1 ATGYGILI
9 LLLVAVFSYQVL
21 QIHEMQSIN
30 QNLGGLSFR
39 AALLSL
45 QLLRDVDQVDEFTRK
60 LFATGGDPDYAS
72 QVGQMREGFTQSL
85 RELDGLALSPEEEN
99 EVNQLVALWDQDTA
113 TAGDA
118 QSMFPSG
125 DARQTEAALAD
136 QLALLSSVRVQT
148 QGVIRAT
155 RLAIAAQVQQSE
167 QAALRAQSIFLAT
180 ALAALLL
187 SVGVSL
193 WIVRSISRPLRR
205 LTEGT
210 RAVADGRFTYRLDE
224 SGKDELAALARD
236 FNWMTRR
243 LSELDQMKKDFV
255 SHVSHELKTPLASM
269 QETVRLLLE
278 ELPGSLSAQQR
289 RLLELNLQ
297 SAGRLSTLIANLL
310 DLSRMDA
317 GVMEYNFQRHDLVA
331 LLRSAVAEFEI
342 PMRERHLLMES
353 DLPEDPLWLEC
364 DGDRL
369 IQVLDNLLGNAIK
382 FSPPGGVVHIALQSK
397 DSLPS
402 KLPFSVPPKLSRWP
416 NVSGYVMVSIGDKG
430 PGIPANERAR
440 IFEKFHQVRGGSKK
454 AGQGAGLG
462 LSISRTI
469 VEAHGGAI
477 WVEDNPGGGSL
488 FCILLPLEKEA
499 PKKTQ
504 RASAPI

>member
-1 ATGYGILI
+1 
-9 LLLVAVFSYQVL
+9 
-21 QIHEMQSIN
+21 
-30 QNLGGLSFR
+30 
-39 AALLSL
+39 
-45 QLLRDVDQVDEFTRK
+45 
-60 LFATGGDPDYAS
+60 
-72 QVGQMREGFTQSL
+72 
-85 RELDGLALSPEEEN
+85 
-99 EVNQLVALWDQDTA
+99 
-113 TAGDA
+113 
-118 QSMFPSG
+118 
-125 DARQTEAALAD
+125 
-136 QLALLSSVRVQT
+136 
-148 QGVIRAT
+148 
-155 RLAIAAQVQQSE
+155 
-167 QAALRAQSIFLAT
+167 
-180 ALAALLL
+180 
-187 SVGVSL
+187 
-193 WIVRSISRPLRR
+193 
-205 LTEGT
+205 
-210 RAVADGRFTYRLDE
+210 
-224 SGKDELAALARD
+224 
-236 FNWMTRR
+236 
-243 LSELDQMKKDFV
+243 
-255 SHVSHELKTPLASM
+255 
-269 QETVRLLLE
+269 
-278 ELPGSLSAQQR
+278 
-289 RLLELNLQ
+289 
-297 SAGRLSTLIANLL
+297 
-310 DLSRMDA
+310 
-317 GVMEYNFQRHDLVA
+317 
-331 LLRSAVAEFEI
+331 VAEFEI